1 MPEVLV
7 FFLLSYLIGS
17 IPFSFLIAKARGVDL
32 RTVGSGN
39 TGASNVWRLL
49 GFRTFVPALL
59 LDMLKGTLPT
69 WLAYEVGQV
78 GPNAT
83 ILVGLCAVLGHMFP
97 LFLGFRGGKAV
108 ATATGVLLALQPWLV
123 VIASVTWIVFYR
135 LKGYPSLSS
144 LMGGLA
150 AVIAATLWTTL
161 GTLPLQFALY
171 VWVAF
176 AVVVYNHR
184 TNIQRLLHG
193 QEMGIGPRT
202 K

>member
-108 ATATGVLLALQPWLV
+108 ATATGVLLGLQPWLV